1 MADAVPGVCAHAP
14 DRAGQVLRGQQRIRV
29 PAHWFGPAPAPA
41 PVRASTKR
49 SPALANGKA
58 VKAKGKGK
66 GAKAAAAS
74 ADAVDE
80 DEHFPDDDF
89 PDDFPDDLPDDIAN
103 ADDDDFAD
111 FAERSAK
118 HRRS

>member
-58 VKAKGKGK
+58 VKANP
-66 GAKAAAAS
+66 AAGVNAHIGGWAEIS
-74 ADAVDE
+74 GVAGDYGLVN
-80 DEHFPDDDF
+80 
-89 PDDFPDDLPDDIAN
+89 IAPG
-103 ADDDDFAD
+103 
-111 FAERSAK
+111 RIQG
-118 HRRS
+118 